1 MKDMLTIQPSSLL
14 RHSVL
19 TTPTKQGPAI
29 FRFLS
34 IAHAPDDTP
43 TSAARAKDLKST
55 QTRPFVL
62 RPCSPLPL
70 FPCTSAEDAGRTF
83 RNLSSRM
90 RIGVGIGIIGW
101 GLAGHYLADRAEET
115 YKAPAED
122 KAVVDR
128 YVPRVTVV
136 DRREGQ

>member
-1 MKDMLTIQPSSLL
+1 MFQ
-14 RHSVL
+14 
-19 TTPTKQGPAI
+19 
-29 FRFLS
+29 
-34 IAHAPDDTP
+34 
-43 TSAARAKDLKST
+43 
-55 QTRPFVL
+55 
-62 RPCSPLPL
+62 
-70 FPCTSAEDAGRTF
+70 TF
-83 RNLSSRM
+83 RNLSART

-136 DRREGQ
+136 DRREGH

>member
-1 MKDMLTIQPSSLL
+1 MKDMLTFQPSSLL

-55 QTRPFVL
+55 QTRPFV
-62 RPCSPLPL
+62 R
-70 FPCTSAEDAGRTF
+70 ATF
-83 RNLSSRM
+83 RNLSSRT